1 MDDGPIAGDDVSK
14 LADTWNVLGEK
25 DAMWAIYSDDPS
37 KLGGHWKPE
46 EFFETGRTEIA
57 SVVAGLGALGK
68 RPKFRKVLDFG
79 CGVGRLSRALSAVSE
94 NVVGVDIAP
103 SMIARGRSMHEDFGN
118 IEWVLN
124 QQADLR
130 VFPSGAFDV
139 VYTNVVLQHMP
150 PAMARRYISEFFR
163 VVEPSGWV
171 IFQLPN
177 NEALTLKR
185 SVENFVY
192 NEVVP
197 RMPASL
203 LLRLRKRRYPSAS
216 EETLKNLP
224 FMQMHGMKRRDV
236 VAYVEAQGGTV
247 ERTEVGSDAGA
258 GWESV
263 RYFARKR

>member
-14 LADTWNVLGEK
+14 LADTWNKLGER

-37 KLGGHWKPE
+37 KLGGRWKPD
-46 EFFETGRTEIA
+46 EFFETGRNEIA
-57 SVVAGLGALGK
+57 SVVAALGTLGK

-94 NVVGVDIAP
+94 RVVAVDIAP
-103 SMIARGRSMHEDFGN
+103 SMIAQGRSMHGDFPN

-130 VFPSGAFDV
+130 AFPDGAFDV
-139 VYTNVVLQHMP
+139 VYTNIVLQHMP
-150 PAMARRYISEFFR
+150 PQMARRYIAEFFR
-163 VVEPSGWV
+163 IVEPSGWV

-185 SVENFVY
+185 SLENFVY

-203 LLRLRKRRYPSAS
+203 LLRLRRRRYPSAS
-216 EETLKNLP
+216 EEMLKDLP
-224 FMQMHGMKRRDV
+224 FMQMHGMKRCDL
-236 VAYVEAQGGTV
+236 VAYVESRGGVV
-247 ERTEVGSDAGA
+247 ERAEVGNDAGA